1 MFFKKKKS
9 ELSELFEN
17 EYFVMLI
24 PVYEILDG
32 ADEYKLIYRYPNVY
46 QNAQCYKVAESCEFN
61 CEYLNK
67 CIKKDQL
74 VIIEMKEIG
83 SLIFGNYHTSE
94 VFKILQKHYSKETS
108 YVFLAMK
115 DFGYFKKLK
124 DGVILRKIASYGKV
138 DGVCSYPETRG
149 MPCEYEMENKIYKID
164 MKARMLKDMLKFDIH
179 DVSDLFDYYVG
190 WMNIKNENI
199 LNIRI
204 YELEKM
210 N

>member
-1 MFFKKKKS
+1 M
-9 ELSELFEN
+9 
-17 EYFVMLI
+17 
-24 PVYEILDG
+24 
-32 ADEYKLIYRYPNVY
+32 
-46 QNAQCYKVAESCEFN
+46 
-61 CEYLNK
+61 
-67 CIKKDQL
+67 
-74 VIIEMKEIG
+74 
-83 SLIFGNYHTSE
+83 
-94 VFKILQKHYSKETS
+94 
-108 YVFLAMK
+108 
-115 DFGYFKKLK
+115 K

-190 WMNIKNENI
+190 WVNIKNESI